1 MANFIGNIREFNP
14 KGTESFESYSERMDL
29 YFAANEIV
37 VEAKKKVTFLTL
49 CGPDLYQLLRSLT
62 APGKPTDKTYQ
73 ELTELVSGHLNPKPN
88 VIVERYRFNSK
99 VRNSGESVSEFVADL
114 RHLSRHCEYEA
125 KTDEMIRDRLVCGV
139 NDMAIQRKLLAEVGL
154 DLKKAVVIAKG
165 MEMAT
170 REALKISGTREVH
183 VLDHGKGRRE
193 TCFRCGDSRHRA
205 PDCHF
210 REKEC
215 FLCKKK
221 GHISKVCS
229 QRKKAGKAPNV
240 NNLEGNEVSGASTS
254 GCSSADALMGASR
267 GIGGLVLRDFQS
279 SEFNDEYTTFFINR
293 TEVRKEAPILI
304 RMKVDGDEVPM
315 ELDTGASISVTGK
328 KEWEAMT
335 GKSMQLE
342 KTRIRLKT
350 FGGKIIEPLGVSQVQ
365 VNYKGKKNDCQS
377 L

>member
-1 MANFIGNIREFNP
+1 MKF
-14 KGTESFESYSERMDL
+14 
-29 YFAANEIV
+29 
-37 VEAKKKVTFLTL
+37 
-49 CGPDLYQLLRSLT
+49 
-62 APGKPTDKTYQ
+62 
-73 ELTELVSGHLNPKPN
+73 
-88 VIVERYRFNSK
+88 
-99 VRNSGESVSEFVADL
+99 SGECL
-114 RHLSRHCEYEA
+114 RIRGRFAPRHCEYEA

-328 KEWEAMT
+328 KEWETMT

-365 VNYKGKKNDCQS
+365 VNYKGQKKQLPIVVTAEPGPILMGRNWLRELELDWKGVLAEIFPMSHVHDQRQS
-377 L
+377 EGTQLESLLQ